1 MTTAVD
7 STKSSSVLAA
17 YNSSSSASSSATGS
31 DSTIDDVQNRFLT
44 LLVAQMENQNP
55 LNPLDNTEV
64 TNQLAQMS
72 TVRGIEQLNS
82 KLSSLVDSLGDS
94 QAVQASA
101 LIDKTVL
108 VPGQNITLSD
118 GKAYAGVNLASAADT
133 VTVKIYDQS
142 GALVQTESLGKAD
155 VGNLLFSWD
164 GKTASGGDATNGA
177 YSFKVTAT
185 KGSTSVDAEA
195 LQIGTVSALTRSA
208 AGNFVLD
215 LGSYGQYSFSDVQ
228 QVF

>member
-1 MTTAVD
+1 MTIAVD

-17 YNSSSSASSSATGS
+17 YNSSSSVAAS

-101 LIDKTVL
+101 LINKTVL
-108 VPGQNITLSD
+108 VPGQNVTLSD
-118 GKAYAGVNLASAADT
+118 GKAYAGVNLASAADA
-133 VTVKIYDQS
+133 VTVKIYDQA

-155 VGNLLFSWD
+155 AGNLLFSWD
-164 GKTASGGDATNGA
+164 GKTAAGGNAASGA
-177 YSFKVTAT
+177 YTFNVAAS

-195 LQIGTVSALTRSA
+195 LQIGTVSALTRST

-215 LGSYGQYSFSDVQ
+215 LGSLGQYKFSDVQ

>member
-17 YNSSSSASSSATGS
+17 YNSSSSAAGS
-31 DSTIDDVQNRFLT
+31 DSSIDDVQNRFLT

-82 KLSSLVDSLGDS
+82 KLGSLVDSLGDS

-101 LIDKTVL
+101 LINKTVL
-108 VPGQNITLSD
+108 VPGQNLTLSD
-118 GKAYAGVNLASAADT
+118 GKAYGGVNLASAADT
-133 VTVKIYDQS
+133 VTIKIYDPA
-142 GALVQTESLGKAD
+142 GALVQTESLGQSDA
-155 VGNLLFSWD
+155 GNLLFSWD
-164 GKTASGGDATNGA
+164 GKTASGGDAASGA
-177 YSFKVTAT
+177 YTFKVTAN
-185 KGSTSVDAEA
+185 KGAASVDAEA

-208 AGNFVLD
+208 TGNFVLD

>member
-17 YNSSSSASSSATGS
+17 YNSSSSASSNATGS
-31 DSTIDDVQNRFLT
+31 DSSIDDVQNRFLT

-101 LIDKTVL
+101 LIDKAVE
-108 VPGQNITLSD
+108 SD
-118 GKAYAGVNLASAADT
+118 RHYADDAGEGEGPAAGP
-133 VTVKIYDQS
+133 S
-142 GALVQTESLGKAD
+142 GAGGPSGVAAPPPRRPAQTRPQD
-155 VGNLLFSWD
+155 
-164 GKTASGGDATNGA
+164 
-177 YSFKVTAT
+177 
-185 KGSTSVDAEA
+185 
-195 LQIGTVSALTRSA
+195 I
-208 AGNFVLD
+208 
-215 LGSYGQYSFSDVQ
+215 
-228 QVF
+228 